1 MYIIEA
7 PQVTYPVHA
16 KLFIAGGISNCP
28 NWQKEAITLLDKVE
42 GIAYNPRR
50 TSKFSEDIAGEQIEW
65 EHSAL
70 RNSDTVLF
78 WFPAETLCPI
88 TLFELGV
95 FSQRKNT
102 PIFVGT
108 HPDYQRKFD
117 VIKQLELERPEVRV
131 HHSIEDTVNNFMEWD
146 KKNFKLQ

>member
-7 PQVTYPVHA
+7 PQVTYSVHA
-16 KLFIAGGISNCP
+16 KLFLAGGISNCP
-28 NWQKEAITLLDKVE
+28 DWQEEAIVLLDEVE

-50 TSKFSEDIAGEQIEW
+50 TAKFTENIAGEQIEW

-70 RNSDTVLF
+70 RNSATVLF

-95 FSQRKNT
+95 FSQRKDT

-117 VIKQLELERPEVRV
+117 VIKQLELERPEARVRHNIKDMV
-131 HHSIEDTVNNFMEWD
+131 SDFIEWD
-146 KKNFKLQ
+146 KKSFILQ